1 MNRGPGLGI
10 VTGII
15 ILVWFAL
22 VLLVLI
28 ASGIARVVMAV
39 A

>member
-1 MNRGPGLGI
+1 MSRGT
-10 VTGII
+10 VAGII

-22 VLLVLI
+22 VFLVLI
-28 ASGIARVVMAV
+28 ALAIASVVMAV

>member
-1 MNRGPGLGI
+1 MNRGT
-10 VTGII
+10 VAGII

-28 ASGIARVVMAV
+28 ASVIARVVMSV